1 MWPFTSKSR
10 KYFIMFLI
18 AKRGD
23 SAASTNEIIKLVS
36 MMRGYCHRVLPMD
49 LEYDPGIE
57 GYRVRFAIYIRD
69 EDLKRI
75 EATKDSEVLEII
87 SDRIALYNEERKLN

>member
-10 KYFIMFLI
+10 KYYIELLG
-18 AKRGD
+18 AKCGD
-23 SAASTNEIIKLVS
+23 SSASNDEIIKLVS
-36 MMRGYCHRVLPMD
+36 MMRGYCHRVLPID

-57 GYRVRFAIYIRD
+57 GYRARFAIYIRD

-75 EATKDSEVLEII
+75 EATKDSEVVEII